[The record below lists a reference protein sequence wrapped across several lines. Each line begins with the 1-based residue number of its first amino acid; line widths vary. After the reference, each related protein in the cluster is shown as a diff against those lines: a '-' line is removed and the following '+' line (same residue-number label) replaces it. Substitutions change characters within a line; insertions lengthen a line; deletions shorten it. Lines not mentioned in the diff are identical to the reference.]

1 MKRYDLIVIGAG
13 PSGLSAAIEA
23 AKAGMRVI
31 VFDENARPGG
41 QLFKQIHKF
50 FGSKE
55 HKAKIRGFVIGQQLL
70 REAEEAGVEVSLEST
85 VIGIYPEREV
95 VVRKYLDTAQPA
107 GAAAASAPREA
118 VFHYK
123 ADAVLVATGASENMV
138 MFDGWTLPGV
148 MGAGAAQ
155 TLMNLHGVRPGRR
168 VLMLGSG
175 NVGLV
180 VSFQLLQAGCQ
191 VAGLVD
197 AAPRVG
203 GYGVHAAKVARCGVP
218 FYLSHTIKKVE
229 GTDHVTGVTIAQ
241 VDDHFRFIEGT
252 EKHFDVDTV
261 CVAVGLS
268 PMSQLLK
275 MAGCEMDNSGK
286 GGGQIPVVDEAGQTS
301 VPGIFAAGDVAGIE
315 EASSAM
321 IEGRMAGIRIAEYLG
336 YEAKDKGEEQFA
348 REEASLEGLRQGM
361 FAPKN
366 RGKKIEKTEEG
377 IPISENL
384 LKHGFVADDEIGRFP
399 GVTHKVGIHP
409 VMECTQ
415 NIPCNP
421 CQDACAKHCI
431 RIGSNITALP
441 AVEPGSTCIGCG
453 MCVASCS
460 GQAIFLVDEHTGDGH
475 AEVTLPYE
483 FLPLPRVGDEGY
495 GMSRSGRPICRA
507 KVVKV
512 RTSKAFDHTA
522 LVTIEVPEDM
532 AMRARFYRSEKELA
546 RPGAG
551 KDPAAGQRNGA
562 QDPTAGQEESK
573 DSAAG
578 QGCGTEDRKAESGK
592 AGA

>member
-1 MKRYDLIVIGAG
+1 MKRVDLIVIGAG

-23 AKAGMRVI
+23 AKTGMSVI
-31 VFDENARPGG
+31 VFDENERPGG

-70 REAEEAGVEVSLEST
+70 REAEEAGVQVSLEST
-85 VIGIYPEREV
+85 VIGIYPEKEV
-95 VVRKYLDTAQPA
+95 VVRKYLEETPGEGVDP
-107 GAAAASAPREA
+107 AASGTDQAGSRHEA

-123 ADAVLVATGASENMV
+123 ADAILVATGASENMV

-155 TLMNLHGVRPGRR
+155 TLMNLHGVRPGRK

-180 VSFQLLQAGCQ
+180 VSFQLLQAGCK
-191 VAGLVD
+191 VVGLVD
-197 AAPRVG
+197 AAPKVG

-229 GTDHVTGVTIAQ
+229 GTDHVTGVTIAE
-241 VDDHFRFIEGT
+241 VDSHFQFIPGT

-286 GGGQIPVVDEAGQTS
+286 GGGQIPVVDAAGQTS

-315 EASSAM
+315 EASSTM
-321 IEGRMAGIRIAEYLG
+321 IEGRMSGIRIAEYLG
-336 YEAKDKGEEQFA
+336 YEAKDKGEEEFA

-361 FAPKN
+361 FAPQN

-377 IPISENL
+377 IPVSENL
-384 LKHGFVADDEIGRFP
+384 LRHGFVADDEIGRFP
-399 GVTHKVGIHP
+399 GVTHKAGIHP

-431 RIGSNITALP
+431 HIGSNITALP
-441 AVEPGSTCIGCG
+441 AVEPDSTCIGCG

-460 GQAIFLVDEHTGDGH
+460 GQAIFLVDEHTGNGH
-475 AEVTLPYE
+475 AEVTIPYE
-483 FLPLPRVGDEGY
+483 FLPLPKEGDLGY
-495 GMSRSGRPICRA
+495 GMSRSGQPVCRA
-507 KVVKV
+507 RVVKV

-532 AMRARFYRSEKELA
+532 AMKARFYRSE
-546 RPGAG
+546 
-551 KDPAAGQRNGA
+551 
-562 QDPTAGQEESK
+562 EEIS
-573 DSAAG
+573 D
-578 QGCGTEDRKAESGK
+578 GK